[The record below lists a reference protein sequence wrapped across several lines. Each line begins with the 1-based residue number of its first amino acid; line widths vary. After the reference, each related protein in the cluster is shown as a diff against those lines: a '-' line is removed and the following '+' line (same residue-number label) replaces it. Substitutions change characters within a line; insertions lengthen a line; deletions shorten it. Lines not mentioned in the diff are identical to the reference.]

1 MARELLGIE
10 PIELPGGHFPMLE
23 DPEALAEL
31 LGSLV
36 HSMDEA
42 EVLRDD

>member
-31 LGSLV
+31 LVSLAR
-36 HSMDEA
+36 S
-42 EVLRDD
+42 LSG